1 MKLIAILS
9 IDECHESLRRLFYA
23 QNVHILS
30 EVDIKGYPM
39 PDTRSERPAWFS
51 ARLWEVYSTLSFAFT
66 DDEKADRLMDA
77 LASFVCEGEPDHP
90 VHAFLLP
97 VERMV
102 TGSAG
107 AQVAP

>member
-9 IDECHESLRRLFYA
+9 IDECHEVLRKLFYA
-23 QNVHILS
+23 HGVDILS

-39 PDTRSERPAWFS
+39 PDADGDRPSWFS
-51 ARLWEVYSTLSFAFT
+51 ASLSAVYSTLSFAFT
-66 DDEKADRLMDA
+66 DDDKADSLMDA
-77 LASFVCEGEPDHP
+77 LETFACEGEPDHP

-107 AQVAP
+107 AQLAP